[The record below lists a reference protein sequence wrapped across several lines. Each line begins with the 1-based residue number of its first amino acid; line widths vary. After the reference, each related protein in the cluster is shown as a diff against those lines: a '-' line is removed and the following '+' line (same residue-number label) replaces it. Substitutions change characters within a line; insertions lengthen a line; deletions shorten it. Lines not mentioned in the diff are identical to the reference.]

1 MPADRP
7 RGFRIGLLRDG
18 TSEFKPLINIAT
30 TSDGGLMI
38 APRAVPNA
46 EQWSYG
52 IARPKDS
59 QRLHVSEIHTTEARP
74 KVHWHRSGW
83 TGVSLT
89 GTRLHP
95 ARAKFKPL
103 PDLRAAQIASVIVER
118 PWAFPA
124 GEPKAGDQMLVV
136 DSWPMH
142 FGVEIYAY
150 FVPRGG
156 DLDIVRSTL
165 PAVGM
170 MDGDTERV
178 VVDMRGHGLEAFLV
192 FRYREAADHADAAAI
207 SVCAGPLRR
216 EPRAD
221 ARYVALW
228 SGDSECP
235 KVTVDSPPPVSTFLG
250 SGRTLDAAD
259 TLPDGT

>member
-1 MPADRP
+1 MPTERP
-7 RGFRIGLLRDG
+7 RDFRIGLLRKSTD
-18 TSEFKPLINIAT
+18 EFKPLFNIAT
-30 TSDGGLMI
+30 SSDGGLMI
-38 APRAVPNA
+38 APRAVPNV

-52 IARPKDS
+52 MARPKDS
-59 QRLHVSEIHTTEARP
+59 QRLHVSEIFTTDARP

-83 TGVSLT
+83 TAVSLT

-103 PDLRAAQIASVIVER
+103 PDLRAAQIASAIVER
-118 PWAFPA
+118 PWAFPP
-124 GEPKAGDQMLVV
+124 GRLKAGDQMLVV

-150 FVPRGG
+150 FVPHGQ

-170 MDGDTERV
+170 MDGDTERA

-207 SVCAGPLRR
+207 SVFAGPLRR

-228 SGDSECP
+228 SGDSEYP
-235 KVTVDSPPPVSTFLG
+235 KVTVDAPPPVSTFLG
-250 SGRTLDAAD
+250 TGRTLDEAYP
-259 TLPDGT
+259 LPDGP